1 MPWLT
6 SPPTGRLDTLK
17 QHKDDVLEVSK
28 GIECGLNLAD
38 YNDLRTGD
46 IIQMYEEVSFP
57 GKL

>member
-1 MPWLT
+1 M
-6 SPPTGRLDTLK
+6 
-17 QHKDDVLEVSK
+17 LEVSK